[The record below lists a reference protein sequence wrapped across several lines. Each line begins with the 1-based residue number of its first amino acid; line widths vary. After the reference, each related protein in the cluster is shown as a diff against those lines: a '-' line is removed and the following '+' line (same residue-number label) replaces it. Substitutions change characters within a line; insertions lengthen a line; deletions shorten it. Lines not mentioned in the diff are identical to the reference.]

1 MTVGLEM
8 REEGVDVLTILD
20 TAHMREA
27 ALAGAQFHQRAVD
40 GDAMQ
45 PRPDA
50 ALGLEGVDAAE
61 GGHEGFLH
69 GVARFLFVA
78 QDAARHGEQRRGVM
92 IHELFERVQQLGIEL
107 CIDDF
112 GTGYSSL
119 AYLVTLPIDALK
131 IDRSFVAT
139 LDSSDEHCEL
149 VKTIMSLAHNLGI
162 EVVAEGVE
170 TVSQLRRLTALGCE
184 YAQGY
189 LFSEPLSEEA
199 ADRLV
204 ASGHMFNALI
214 VD

>member
-1 MTVGLEM
+1 MASAP
-8 REEGVDVLTILD
+8 LTASINVSLRQTFDPTLIDELD
-20 TAHMREA
+20 R
-27 ALAGAQFHQRAVD
+27 ALKASHVD
-40 GDAMQ
+40 GASIRLEITESAMV
-45 PRPDA
+45 
-50 ALGLEGVDAAE
+50 E
-61 GGHEGFLH
+61 
-69 GVARFLFVA
+69 
-78 QDAARHGEQRRGVM
+78 RGAT
-92 IHELFERVQQLGIEL
+92 EFFERVQQLGIEL

-131 IDRSFVAT
+131 IDRSFVST

-170 TVSQLRRLTALGCE
+170 TISQLRRLTALGCE

-204 ASGHMFNALI
+204 ASGHMFNALL
-214 VD
+214 DD